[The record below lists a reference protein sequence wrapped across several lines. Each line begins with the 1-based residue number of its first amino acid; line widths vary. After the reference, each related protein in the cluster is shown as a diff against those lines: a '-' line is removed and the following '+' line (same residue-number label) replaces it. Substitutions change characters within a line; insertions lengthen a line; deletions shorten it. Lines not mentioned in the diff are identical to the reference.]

1 MPSAIVRSIVT
12 RLALDSKKFS
22 SQISSSEKSILA
34 FSGTVTAAGAAV
46 FALAKRTANYRDETT
61 KLARSVGV
69 PVQEFSELRHATE
82 QAGLSLDDTRAI
94 ISKLSAPTEQQ
105 AQQLKSLG
113 VELTNLDGSSTSTV
127 NRLGQL
133 ADVIEGISDPAQR
146 TQVALRVFGEQGI
159 KAISLLE
166 QGSSGL
172 DTVRKR
178 ARDLGI
184 AFDQEAGQ
192 NAEKFNDS
200 LDDLTKSIIGATDSL
215 GQAFINA
222 AVSSNVFA
230 NLADAVS
237 GVTRFFNSFDSN
249 TQESLTRI
257 VAITT
262 GVAGLA
268 AAFIILR
275 KVAVLSITTIGRTI
289 RKNPL
294 IFAISTVATGLIV
307 AAEHFGVFNDQ
318 AAKSDEV
325 TQATSKAT
333 KNLAK
338 QLTGLTQN
346 IHPTSTAT
354 DKNNEALTQQNLT
367 LAEYIKWLNSS
378 IDNQIKFLSGI
389 RQITSEA
396 SSLAD
401 AYSGLVGQQT
411 DQQVHA
417 LEVQD
422 YLTRTAYENQRESLE
437 YFYNDQIETVRTG
450 EQAKT
455 DAIQNASNER
465 LLLLDQEYQK
475 AKELAKQ
482 AFTEQRE
489 LERENYELE
498 KELLLEKAFDR
509 EQRQL
514 TETLLDEDFRLYN
527 ELLEDQHEERL
538 TKLQQNFLSKTK
550 ATEAKAKK
558 DIETINKKSAANIL
572 SIEKKRDT
580 ELTTLDKK
588 EEVRQ
593 KAFEKEKARIT
604 YEGQKSQFQNT
615 KGIKIA
621 DAIANGAA
629 GAAQAFASAA
639 AIPPPAGQIIGGIAA
654 SLILTTT
661 ALRVKQ
667 IQEQVVPKPAVL
679 QLQTGGI
686 LQGPRHTQGGIPAEL
701 EGGEAVIDRARTN
714 RFFDNFDNLTRQ
726 DNNQVPITI
735 IIEQGAINVSQDS
748 LFGEEVLEQ
757 FSEALAER
765 VRSVGIG

>member
-1 MPSAIVRSIVT
+1 MPQIVRSIVT

-34 FSGTVTAAGAAV
+34 FSGAVTAAGAAV
-46 FALAKRTANYRDETT
+46 FAIAKRTANYRDETT

-105 AQQLKSLG
+105 VQQLKGLG
-113 VELTNLDGSSTSTV
+113 VELTNIDGSSTSTA

-133 ADVIEGISDPAQR
+133 ADVIAGISDPAQK

-172 DTVRKR
+172 DIVRQR

-184 AFDQEAGQ
+184 AFDKEAGQ

-200 LDDLTKSIIGATDSL
+200 LDDLTKSITGAADSL

-230 NLADAVS
+230 SLADAVS
-237 GVTRFFNSFDSN
+237 GVTRFFNSFDSD
-249 TQESLTRI
+249 TQESIARI
-257 VAITT
+257 VAITA

-275 KVAVLSITTIGRTI
+275 KVAVFSITTIGKTI

-294 IFAISTVATGLIV
+294 IFAISTIATGLIV
-307 AAEHFGVFNDQ
+307 AAEHFGVFNEQ
-318 AAKSDEV
+318 TSKSDEV

-346 IHPTSTAT
+346 IRSTSTAT

-367 LAEYIKWLNSS
+367 FAEYIKWLNSS

-389 RQITSEA
+389 RQVTSEA
-396 SSLAD
+396 SSLTD

-411 DQQVHA
+411 DQQIHS

-422 YLTRTAYENQRESLE
+422 AIARQSYEDQRDSLE
-437 YFYNDQIETVRTG
+437 DFYNDQIKAVRDG
-450 EQAKT
+450 EQAKIDT
-455 DAIQNASNER
+455 IQNASNER
-465 LLLLDQEYQK
+465 LLLLNQEYQQ
-475 AKELAKQ
+475 AKEMAKR
-482 AFTEQRE
+482 AFEQQRE

-498 KELLLEKAFDR
+498 KEFLLEQALDY

-527 ELLEDQHEERL
+527 EELEKQHEERL
-538 TKLQQNFLSKTK
+538 SNLQQNFLNKTK
-550 ATEAKAKK
+550 ATETKTKK
-558 DIETINKKSAANIL
+558 DIETINKKSAANVL
-572 SIEKKRDT
+572 SIEKKRDS

-588 EEVRQ
+588 EEERQ
-593 KAFEKEKARIT
+593 TAFEKEKARIT
-604 YEGQKSQFQNT
+604 YEGQKSQFENT

-621 DAIANGAA
+621 DSIASGAA

-639 AIPPPAGQIIGGIAA
+639 SIPPPAGQIIGGIAA
-654 SLILTTT
+654 GLILTTT

-686 LQGPRHTQGGIPAEL
+686 LQGPRHFQGGIPTEL
-701 EGGEAVIDRARTN
+701 EGGEAVIDRGRTI
-714 RFFDNFDNLTRQ
+714 RLFEAIDRQ
-726 DNNQVPITI
+726 EINPQPQI
-735 IIEQGAINVSQDS
+735 IINIEEGAIVNQGFESDEDLAEMIS
-748 LFGEEVLEQ
+748 LK
-757 FSEALAER
+757 LAER
-765 VRSVGIG
+765 LEGLGVGV